1 MDAPVRIGDTVRR
14 AAGPNTELSHR
25 VLRHL
30 EEAGVRWAPRALG
43 VDEEGREILTWIP
56 GTTATTGHE
65 IDLPE
70 LTRMVRTLHDVTADF
85 APGHECVIHD
95 DLQPRN
101 VVVQHGKP
109 VGLIDWEQAQPGR
122 RVEDVANLCW
132 SFVEPTSQS
141 DCNEVGESWRVIA
154 DDYGLEPREDLV
166 TTVLARM
173 STCVEDIVRGAAGGS
188 VRHRRLA
195 QRGDHVMIRAMQEWV
210 AVHEQALR
218 AAVQD

>member
-1 MDAPVRIGDTVRR
+1 VALRIGETIRR

-30 EEAGVRWAPRALG
+30 EDAGVLWAPRALG
-43 VDEEGREILTWIP
+43 IDEKGREVLTWIP

-70 LTRMVRTLHDVTADF
+70 LTRMVRTLHDLTADF

-101 VVVQHGKP
+101 VVVRRGKP
-109 VGLIDWEQAQPGR
+109 VGLVDWEQARPGR
-122 RVEDVANLCW
+122 RVEDVANRCW
-132 SFVEPTSQS
+132 SFVEPTPQS
-141 DCNEVGESWRVIA
+141 DCREVGKRWRLIA
-154 DDYGLEPREDLV
+154 DDYGLESRDDLV
-166 TTVLARM
+166 TTVVARM
-173 STCVEDIVRGAAGGS
+173 STCADDIVRGAAGGS

-195 QRGDHVMIRAMQEWV
+195 ARGDHVMIRAMQEWV
-210 AVHEQALR
+210 ALHEQALR
-218 AAVQD
+218 AVVRD